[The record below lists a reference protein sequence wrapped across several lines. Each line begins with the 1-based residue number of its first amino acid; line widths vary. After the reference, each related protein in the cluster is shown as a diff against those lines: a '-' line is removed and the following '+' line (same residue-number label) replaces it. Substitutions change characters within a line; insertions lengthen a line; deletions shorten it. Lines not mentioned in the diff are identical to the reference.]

1 MSIDDTA
8 YRSSAGVNWSL
19 LKLLDEQAGGCP
31 ADLRDAID
39 HPTDTDTHSRRGLR
53 LVHTLALEPQ
63 HFARDYYIPRAH
75 PSTVESVEKR
85 LRGESEHDVL
95 SAIVAA
101 LLGEDG
107 PTIVTFDGDRRG
119 KAWTECKAANEGRV
133 IARPGEIVS
142 SEPIAD
148 DIVHDILAARAGR
161 TRVTQRQYD
170 EAAAAAEAVR
180 SHPIAGPIVTNPR
193 NQYEQ
198 VVRYTDPDTG
208 LPCKGR
214 QDIYALDDRMVWDL
228 KSMRS
233 AHPRDVEREIGRMR
247 YHGQGAHYTRS
258 NGFGFGIIAV
268 AKCSNS
274 ATYRVTVMRLGD
286 AWMQLGRAL
295 RDRLAARYAEC
306 VASGVWP
313 DHHADG
319 QIIEADS
326 PPNYAIDAALAF
338 EDDFTSSTED

>member
-1 MSIDDTA
+1 VSIDDDT
-8 YRSSAGVNWSL
+8 YRGSRGVNWSR
-19 LKLLDEQAGGCP
+19 LKLIDEQSGGCP

-53 LVHTLALEPQ
+53 LVHTLTLEPQ
-63 HFARDYYIPRAH
+63 HFDRDYYIPRAH
-75 PSTVESVEKR
+75 PATVEGVEKR
-85 LRGESEHDVL
+85 LRGDEPHNLASCLVSRE
-95 SAIVAA
+95 
-101 LLGEDG
+101 LGEWS
-107 PTIVTFDGDRRG
+107 PEIVTYDGTRRG
-119 KAWTECKAANEGRV
+119 KAWDAFKAEHPKALIVKPAELLDAA
-133 IARPGEIVS
+133 IAVP
-142 SEPIAD
+142 
-148 DIVHDILAARAGR
+148 DIVHDILAASAGR
-161 TRVTQRQYD
+161 ARVTQKQYD

-193 NQYEQ
+193 NQFEQ
-198 VVRYTDPDTG
+198 IVRYTDPDTD

-214 QDIYALDDRMVWDL
+214 ADIIDPDAGMVWDL

-274 ATYRVTVMRLGD
+274 ATYRVTVLRLGD

-295 RDRLAARYAEC
+295 RDRLVSRYAEC

-313 DHHADG
+313 DHHGAG
-319 QIIEADS
+319 EIIEADS
-326 PPNYAIDAALAF
+326 PPNYAIDAATAF
-338 EDDFTSSTED
+338 DDDFTSSKED